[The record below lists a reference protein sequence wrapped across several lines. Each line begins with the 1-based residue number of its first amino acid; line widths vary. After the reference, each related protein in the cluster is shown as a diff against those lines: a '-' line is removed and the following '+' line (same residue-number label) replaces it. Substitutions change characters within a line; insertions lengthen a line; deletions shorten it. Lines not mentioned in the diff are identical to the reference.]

1 MNVNG
6 VNGTGAQPNTAG
18 LGSGNGGQMDAVGK
32 DLQNQIQNLQKQL
45 QELSSNREMPAEAK
59 MKKRQELQKQI
70 SQLEMQLRQHQM
82 DVKREERQKKQE
94 KGPSM
99 DEMLGAKKQ
108 EQKGAKQSAGIS
120 AGNME
125 ALISADTSMKQAD
138 IHGSTASHMENRA
151 GVLEAEIKQDK
162 GGPGDATAAKEEEL
176 AEVNELAD
184 KAASSQ
190 MDSLNEANKTLQEA
204 ASKEE
209 KDDTKTGKDEDGTDK
224 VPGAKKDEDIS
235 KSEEESR
242 DGQKADSQKNDTY
255 DVEMPGVAFSRGYQP
270 VDIRL

>member
-6 VNGTGAQPNTAG
+6 VNGTGTQPNTAG
-18 LGSGNGGQMDAVGK
+18 IGPGTGGQTDAVSK

-82 DVKREERQKKQE
+82 EVKREERQKKQE

-108 EQKGAKQSAGIS
+108 EQKGAKQSAGLS
-120 AGNME
+120 AGSME

-138 IHGSTASHMENRA
+138 IHGSTSNHMENRA
-151 GVLEAEIKQDK
+151 GILEAEIKRDK
-162 GGPGDATAAKEEEL
+162 GGPGDATASKEEEL
-176 AEVNELAD
+176 AEVKELAD

-204 ASKEE
+204 VSKEE
-209 KDDTKTGKDEDGTDK
+209 KDDAKTGKDKEEPDK
-224 VPGAKKDEDIS
+224 VPGAEKDEDVS
-235 KSEEESR
+235 KSGEES
-242 DGQKADSQKNDTY
+242 QDSQKNGTY

-270 VDIRL
+270 VDIKL